1 MTDETSQESQSTA
14 EKRGKSSTERIFGA
28 DVISH
33 GYTGVPNILVRA
45 QSRLGI
51 STTQFNIIVQ
61 LLSYWIDPTRPP
73 FPPKRDLAQRMS
85 ITQQTLRIN
94 IKALEDKGYISRV
107 QQKTAAG
114 DYGSNIYRLDGLV
127 AKIQE
132 LVTDFD
138 EERNERRNSRTQ
150 TETPNAR
157 LSARR
162 AAKPAAN
169 G

>member
-1 MTDETSQESQSTA
+1 MTEETSPEGQTTPDT
-14 EKRGKSSTERIFGA
+14 RGKSSTEKIFGA

-51 STTQFNIIVQ
+51 NTTQFNIIVQ
-61 LLSYWIDPTRPP
+61 LLSYWIDPARPP

-85 ITQQTLRIN
+85 ITPQTLRIN
-94 IKALEDKGYISRV
+94 IKALEEKGYISRV

-127 AKIQE
+127 VKIKE
-132 LVTDFD
+132 LVGDFD
-138 EERNERRNSRTQ
+138 EERNERREARKK

-157 LSARR
+157 QNARR
-162 AAKPAAN
+162 SAKSAGKA
-169 G
+169 

>member
-1 MTDETSQESQSTA
+1 MTDEPLQENKTDSD
-14 EKRGKSSTERIFGA
+14 KRPKSSTEKIFGA

-33 GYTGVPNILVRA
+33 GYTGVPNILIRA

-61 LLSYWIDPTRPP
+61 LLSYWIDPARPP

-94 IKALEDKGYISRV
+94 IKALEDKGYIARV

-127 AKIQE
+127 AKLRD

-138 EERNERRNSRTQ
+138 EERNERRAARTK

-157 LSARR
+157 RNAGRS
-162 AAKPAAN
+162 AKPVEN

>member
-1 MTDETSQESQSTA
+1 MTDDRPQEDQTVT

-51 STTQFNIIVQ
+51 STTQFNIVVQ

-94 IKALEDKGYISRV
+94 IKALEEKGYISRV

-132 LVTDFD
+132 LVGDFD
-138 EERNERRNSRTQ
+138 EERNERRQSRTK

-157 LSARR
+157 RSARR
-162 AAKPAAN
+162 TAKPVEK